1 LSTLF
6 ALFAA
11 FSIAYTV
18 KGLTKRLN
26 DALDLREAR
35 RRSQAHLYRV
45 SR

>member
-1 LSTLF
+1 MSTAF

-26 DALDLREAR
+26 DALDEREAR
-35 RRSQAHLYRV
+35 SRAHARLVR
-45 SR
+45 